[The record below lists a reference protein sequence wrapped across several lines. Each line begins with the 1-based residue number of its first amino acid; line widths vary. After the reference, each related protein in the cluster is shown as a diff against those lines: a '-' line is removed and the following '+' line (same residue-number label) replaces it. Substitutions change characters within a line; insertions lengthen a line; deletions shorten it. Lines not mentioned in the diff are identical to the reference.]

1 MKAIVYTRYGSPDV
15 LEFTEVEKPIPKD
28 DQVLVKVYA
37 ASVNA
42 LDRHG
47 LHKAPA
53 VIRLFTGGGAGKP
66 KDPRIGVDLA
76 GRVEAVSG
84 AVTLFK
90 PGDEVFGIGTG
101 AFAEYACAHED
112 NLAIKPASIS
122 FEAAAA
128 IPVAALTALQG
139 LRDKGEI
146 RPGEQVLILGA
157 TGGVGSFAVQLA
169 KALGAEV
176 TAVCSTKKVE
186 LVRSMGADSVV
197 DYTKD
202 DALRTGQRYDLILA
216 VNGYHS
222 IFAYRRALRPT
233 GRFVLA
239 GEGSNTHLLFAVG
252 QIMLLGRVLSSSGGR
267 KMRFFIANPNHKDLV
282 YLAELVES
290 GQVVPVIDGC
300 YPLGQTADAF
310 RYLEEGHAKGKV
322 VITVDQSNHD

>member
-15 LEFTEVEKPIPKD
+15 LEFTEVEKPLPKED
-28 DQVLVKVYA
+28 EVLVNVYA

-47 LHKAPA
+47 LHEMPA
-53 VIRLFTGGGAGKP
+53 IIRLFTGGGAGKP

-76 GRVEAVSG
+76 GRVEAVGS

-112 NLAIKPASIS
+112 NLAIKPASTS

-128 IPVAALTALQG
+128 VPVAALTALQG

-146 RPGEQVLILGA
+146 RPGEQVLIQGA

-186 LVRSMGADSVV
+186 LVRSQGADHVV
-197 DYTKD
+197 DYTKE
-202 DALRTGQRYDLILA
+202 DALRTGQRYDVILA

-222 IFAYRRALRPT
+222 IVAYRRALRPR

-252 QIMLLGRVLSSSGGR
+252 QTMLLGRVLSRSGGR

-282 YLAELVES
+282 YLAELLES

-300 YPLGQTADAF
+300 YPLSQTADAF

-322 VITVDQSNHD
+322 VITVDQNNHD

>member
-1 MKAIVYTRYGSPDV
+1 MKAIIYTRYGSPDV
-15 LEFTEVEKPIPKD
+15 LEFTEADKPHPKD
-28 DQVLVKVYA
+28 DEALIKVYA

-47 LHKAPA
+47 LHEAPA

-76 GRVEAVSG
+76 GRVEAVGS

-112 NLAIKPASIS
+112 NLAIKPASIT

-128 IPVAALTALQG
+128 VPVAALTALQG
-139 LRDKGEI
+139 LRDQGEI
-146 RPGEQVLILGA
+146 RAGEQVLIVGA

-186 LVRSMGADSVV
+186 LVRSMGADSVI
-197 DYTKD
+197 DYTQE
-202 DALRTGQRYDLILA
+202 DALRTGPRYDLILA

-222 IFAYRRALRPT
+222 IFAYLRALRPR

-252 QIMLLGRVLSSSGGR
+252 QTMLLGRVLSRSNGR
-267 KMRFFIANPNHKDLV
+267 KMRFFIAKPNHKDIV
-282 YLAELVES
+282 YLAELLES
-290 GQVVPVIDGC
+290 GAVVPVIDGC
-300 YPLGQTADAF
+300 YSLDQTADAF

-322 VITVDQSNHD
+322 VITVVKNYQD

>member
-15 LEFTEVEKPIPKD
+15 LEFTEVEKPLPKED
-28 DQVLVKVYA
+28 EVLVKVYA

-47 LHKAPA
+47 LHEMPA
-53 VIRLFTGGGAGKP
+53 IIRLFTGGGAGKP

-76 GRVEAVSG
+76 GRVEAVGS

-101 AFAEYACAHED
+101 AVAEYACAHED
-112 NLAIKPASIS
+112 NLAIKPASTS
-122 FEAAAA
+122 LEAAAA
-128 IPVAALTALQG
+128 VPVAALTALQG

-146 RPGEQVLILGA
+146 RPGEQVLIQGA

-169 KALGAEV
+169 KALGTEV

-186 LVRSMGADSVV
+186 LVRSLGADHVV
-197 DYTKD
+197 DYTKE
-202 DALRTGQRYDLILA
+202 DALRTGQRYDVILA

-222 IFAYRRALRPT
+222 IFAYRRALRPR

-252 QIMLLGRVLSSSGGR
+252 QTMLLGRVLSRSGGR
-267 KMRFFIANPNHKDLV
+267 QMRFFIANPNHKDLV
-282 YLAELVES
+282 YLAELLES

-322 VITVDQSNHD
+322 VITIDQNNHD

>member
-15 LEFTEVEKPIPKD
+15 LEFTEVEKPLPKD
-28 DQVLVKVYA
+28 DEALIKVHA

-53 VIRLFTGGGAGKP
+53 IIRLFTGGGGDKP

-76 GRVEAVSG
+76 GRVEAVGS

-112 NLAIKPASIS
+112 NLAIKPASTS

-128 IPVAALTALQG
+128 VPVAALTALQG

-146 RPGEQVLILGA
+146 RSGEQVLVQGA

-186 LVRSMGADSVV
+186 LVRSMGADHVI
-197 DYTKD
+197 DYTKQ
-202 DALRTGQRYDLILA
+202 DALRAGQRYDLILA

-222 IFAYRRALRPT
+222 IFAYRRALRPR
-233 GRFVLA
+233 GRYVLA

-252 QIMLLGRVLSSSGGR
+252 QTMLLGRVLSRSGGR

-282 YLAELVES
+282 YLAELLES
-290 GQVVPVIDGC
+290 GKVVPVIDKC
-300 YPLGQTADAF
+300 YPLEQTAEAF

-322 VITVDQSNHD
+322 VISVDQNNHG